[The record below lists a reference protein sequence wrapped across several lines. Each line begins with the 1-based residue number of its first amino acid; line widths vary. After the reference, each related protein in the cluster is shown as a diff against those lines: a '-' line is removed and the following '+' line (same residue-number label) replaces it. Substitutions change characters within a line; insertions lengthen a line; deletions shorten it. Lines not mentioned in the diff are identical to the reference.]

1 MSFTGRQRQTAETND
16 QTDFGFLDQARLTW
30 RLYRDPRVST
40 LLKVMLPAIAVL
52 YLLSPIDLIPDFL
65 LGLGQID
72 DLGILTVAVLVISKL
87 MPRLVPEPI
96 VAEHRSA
103 MGSADGLPSQPSNVV
118 IDTTYQVRDSARS

>member
-1 MSFTGRQRQTAETND
+1 MSSTGRQRQTAETSD
-16 QTDFGFLDQARLTW
+16 QTDFGFLDQARLTC

-40 LLKVMLPAIAVL
+40 LLKVMLPSIAVL

-87 MPRLVPEPI
+87 MPHLVPEPI

-103 MGSADGLPSQPSNVV
+103 MGSTDGLPSQPSDVV

>member
-1 MSFTGRQRQTAETND
+1 VSSTGRQRQTAETSD
-16 QTDFGFLDQARLTW
+16 QTDFGFLDQARLTC

-40 LLKVMLPAIAVL
+40 LLKVMLPSIAVL

-96 VAEHRSA
+96 VAEHQSA
-103 MGSADGLPSQPSNVV
+103 MGSTDGLPSQPSDVV